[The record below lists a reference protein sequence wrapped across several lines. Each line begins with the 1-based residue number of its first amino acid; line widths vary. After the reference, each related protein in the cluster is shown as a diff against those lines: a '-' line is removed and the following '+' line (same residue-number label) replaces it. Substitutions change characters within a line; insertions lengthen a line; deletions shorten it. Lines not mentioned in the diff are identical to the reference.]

1 MKVPRECWYRY
12 VLFFQHDLR
21 KPTRLQDA
29 YANQTIR
36 FTGSKIWTLSELA
49 ELITRMLKLDPPLK
63 ISIVSLEEYKN
74 NNKGGEDLLTKWATT
89 FTALQ
94 SGELAV
100 VDPLLKEILGR
111 DLKPFEETVK
121 DMLDA
126 PGIAG
131 DLESAARQ
139 YSK

>member
-12 VLFFQHDLR
+12 VLFFQHDLC
-21 KPTRLQDA
+21 KLTRLQDA

-63 ISIVSLEEYKN
+63 ISIVSLGEYKN

>member
-12 VLFFQHDLR
+12 VLFFHHDLCELT
-21 KPTRLQDA
+21 KIQDA
-29 YANQTIR
+29 YAEQTIR

-49 ELITRMLKLDPPLK
+49 ELITTILKLEPPLK

-89 FTALQ
+89 FPALQ

-121 DMLDA
+121 GMLDA